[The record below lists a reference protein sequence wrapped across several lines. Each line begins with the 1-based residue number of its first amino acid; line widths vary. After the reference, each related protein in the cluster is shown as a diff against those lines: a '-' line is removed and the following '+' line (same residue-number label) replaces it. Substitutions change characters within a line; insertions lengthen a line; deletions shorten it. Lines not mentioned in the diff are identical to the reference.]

1 MNQEAYVMLSFDD
14 FKAKHEFMARAGYPD
29 DLKFI
34 KGEEF
39 VQRIEFID

>member
-1 MNQEAYVMLSFDD
+1 MISFDN
-14 FKAKHEFMARAGYPD
+14 FQSKREFMARAGYPD

-39 VQRIEFID
+39 LQRIEFVE